1 MSILGK
7 LLDIFII
14 MKIIFLCAFEYKKIN
29 YFFNIKRPRRDVG
42 PQRCNSMWIP
52 SLFLPTCLWQKTI
65 KFVRVLYLKKPFNIY
80 GIYHLVKYSVSMNIG
95 L

>member
-7 LLDIFII
+7 LLDILII
-14 MKIIFLCAFEYKKIN
+14 MKIIFLCAIEYKKIN

-65 KFVRVLYLKKPFNIY
+65 KYVRLLYLKKTIHCIWLY
-80 GIYHLVKYSVSMNIG
+80 II
-95 L
+95 